1 LAHNQIFLE
10 VEKDCCDFVF
20 SALVEKFLGR
30 LLLRPKAQELL
41 LYGIDDVIIIARLV
55 TEALKSNSEPYQ
67 VPLEKLII
75 DLFANKSLMLSKGD
89 YATAIETMFTKY
101 RLDQVSMLRYARR
114 RNKVKDVFEF
124 LRDQTSI
131 ELMVH
136 RWDMVKS
143 VCLTLEH
150 IEKIRNGFSGANIG
164 NSKYAKLSSL
174 RKFDTETFAYAVQ
187 AIELLER

>member
-1 LAHNQIFLE
+1 M
-10 VEKDCCDFVF
+10 F

-89 YATAIETMFTKY
+89 YESAIETMFATY
-101 RLDQVSMLRYARR
+101 SIDQVSMLRYARR
-114 RNKVKDVFEF
+114 RNKAKDVLGF
-124 LRDQTSI
+124 LRDKTSI
-131 ELMVH
+131 ERMVQ
-136 RWDMVKS
+136 
-143 VCLTLEH
+143 
-150 IEKIRNGFSGANIG
+150 G
-164 NSKYAKLSSL
+164 
-174 RKFDTETFAYAVQ
+174 
-187 AIELLER
+187 